1 MANNQQ
7 NFGKGLQSLIPQK
20 GAQSQSVPGATN
32 NNPYPRVANPLRNA
46 NNEPLENKKESV
58 FNIETG
64 NIIPNSQQPR
74 HYFDPEKLQELAR
87 SIKEHGILQ
96 PLIVTKTSPDIP
108 PGQPVK
114 YQLIAGERRLQAA
127 KLINLPHVPVIIRDS
142 SVQQRLEL
150 ALVENIQRADLNPL
164 ESASAFKKL
173 QEEFGLTHKEIAL
186 KVGKSRE
193 VVSNTMR
200 LLGLPEEMK
209 QALRKG
215 VISDGHARV
224 LVGIQN
230 QRDQKKLFEDTI
242 SGHLSVRQVEERAR
256 VIEPQK
262 ARPRKKINL
271 PPFLQ
276 KIQTDLEKFLGSKVA
291 LAGSKD
297 EGKITISYKS
307 AQELNKVLEKL
318 K

>member
-20 GAQSQSVPGATN
+20 NASAPSAGGATGSL
-32 NNPYPRVANPLRNA
+32 YPKVANPLRQV
-46 NNEPLENKKESV
+46 NNNSAENKKESV
-58 FNIETG
+58 FNVETG
-64 NIIPNSQQPR
+64 NIIPNSHQPR
-74 HYFDPEKLQELAR
+74 NYFDPEKLQELAR

-108 PGQPVK
+108 AGHPVK
-114 YQLIAGERRLQAA
+114 YQLIAGERRLEAA
-127 KLINLPHVPVIIRDS
+127 KLIKLPHVPVIIRDS
-142 SVQQRLEL
+142 SRQQRLEM

-164 ESASAFKKL
+164 ESALAFKKL
-173 QEEFGLTHKEIAL
+173 QEEFGLTHKEIAE

-193 VVSNTMR
+193 AISNTIR

-230 QRDQKKLFEDTI
+230 QRNQKKLFEETI
-242 SGHLSVRQVEERAR
+242 ASHLSVRQIEERAR
-256 VIEPQK
+256 AIEPQK
-262 ARPRKKINL
+262 SRPRKKINL

-276 KIQTDLEKFLGSKVA
+276 KIQTDLEKLLGSRVA

-297 EGKITISYKS
+297 QGKITILYKS
-307 AQELNKVLEKL
+307 AQELSKVLEKL